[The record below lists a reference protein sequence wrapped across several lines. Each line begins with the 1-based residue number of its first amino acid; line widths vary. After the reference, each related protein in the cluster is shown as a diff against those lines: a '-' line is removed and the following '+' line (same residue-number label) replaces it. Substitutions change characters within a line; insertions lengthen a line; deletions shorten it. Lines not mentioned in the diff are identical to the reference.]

1 MLKNS
6 VLITISMIII
16 LSAATG
22 RADNEFSFLK
32 QEIDRLRARLEILET
47 ESQKLRT
54 LSVSQG
60 ERVDANRER
69 LDQVSSKETVS
80 SANQIAL
87 KGDFRYRYEYIDSES
102 KMHRDR
108 ERVRARFAVE
118 ASIPNDL
125 KVGFG
130 IASGGDDPVS
140 TNQTLGKGNS
150 TKDLGLD
157 LAYMKW
163 KVLED
168 TQLLAGKFSNP
179 LYRPQKSALLWDGDW
194 RPEGIALSWR
204 GEHIF
209 ANTIGNWIESD
220 SKSDNRTLFWGAQ
233 VGSQIEI
240 SDIKLTG
247 ALAYYDFPTSGKSAF
262 YDDDFFGNS
271 TVEGRY
277 AFDYQLV
284 EIGGDIKFSLL
295 DQPAVIFGNY
305 VRNRDAASNDD
316 GWLVGLGLGKVK
328 KAKSWSIKYQYQE
341 LESDAVLGLFS
352 DSEFGGGDTGTSGHK
367 LSGTL
372 GITSNWSLGF
382 TWFFDNRLG
391 FTDNDPAVQ
400 YDRLQIDAKFKY

>member
-1 MLKNS
+1 MIT
-6 VLITISMIII
+6 VLST
-16 LSAATG
+16 SAVK
-22 RADNEFSFLK
+22 ADNETTLLK
-32 QEIDRLRARLEILET
+32 REIDRLSARLEILEA
-47 ESQKLRT
+47 ESQKLKT
-54 LSVSQG
+54 LSVSKG
-60 ERVDANRER
+60 ERVDANRQR
-69 LDQVSSKETVS
+69 LDQVSSTESVS
-80 SANQIAL
+80 STNQIAL
-87 KGDFRYRYEYIDSES
+87 KGDFRYRNEYIDSDS
-102 KMHRDR
+102 KIHRDR
-108 ERVRARFAVE
+108 ERVRSRFAVE

-125 KVGFG
+125 RVGFG

-150 TKDLGLD
+150 TKDLRLD

-209 ANTIGNWIESD
+209 ANTIANWIESD

-233 VGSQIEI
+233 IGGQIEM

-305 VRNRDAASNDD
+305 VRNRDASSNDD
-316 GWLVGLGLGKVK
+316 GWLVGVGLGKVK

-352 DSEFGGGDTGTSGHK
+352 DSDFGGGDTGASGHK
-367 LSGTL
+367 LSGAL

-391 FTDNDPAVQ
+391 FADNDPAVQ

>member
-1 MLKNS
+1 MKAS
-6 VLITISMIII
+6 ILIVISMVTI

-22 RADNEFSFLK
+22 RADNELSFLK
-32 QEIDRLRARLEILET
+32 QEIDRLSARLEILEA

-54 LSVSQG
+54 LSVSQS
-60 ERVDANRER
+60 ERVDANRQR
-69 LDQVSSKETVS
+69 LDQVSSTESVS

-87 KGDFRYRYEYIDSES
+87 KGDFRYRNEYIDSDS
-102 KMHRDR
+102 KIHRDR
-108 ERVRARFAVE
+108 ERVRSRFGVE

-150 TKDLGLD
+150 TKDLRLD

-204 GEHIF
+204 GEQIF
-209 ANTIGNWIESD
+209 ANTIANWIESD

-233 VGSQIEI
+233 IGGQIEM

-247 ALAYYDFPTSGKSAF
+247 ALAYYDFPTSGKNAF
-262 YDDDFFGNS
+262 YDDDFFGNT

-305 VRNRDAASNDD
+305 VRNRDASSNDD
-316 GWLVGLGLGKVK
+316 GWLVGVGLGKVK

-352 DSEFGGGDTGTSGHK
+352 DSDFGGGDTGASGHK
-367 LSGTL
+367 LSGAL

-391 FTDNDPAVQ
+391 FADNDPAVQ

>member
-1 MLKNS
+1 M
-6 VLITISMIII
+6 VTI

-22 RADNEFSFLK
+22 RADNELSFLK
-32 QEIDRLRARLEILET
+32 QEIDRLSARLEILEA

-54 LSVSQG
+54 LSVSQS
-60 ERVDANRER
+60 ERVDANRQR
-69 LDQVSSKETVS
+69 LDQVSSKESVS

-87 KGDFRYRYEYIDSES
+87 KGDFRYRNEYIDSDT
-102 KMHRDR
+102 KIHRDR
-108 ERVRARFAVE
+108 ERVRSRFAVE

-125 KVGFG
+125 RVGFG

-150 TKDLGLD
+150 TKDLRLD

-209 ANTIGNWIESD
+209 ANTIANWIESD

-233 VGSQIEI
+233 VGGQIEI

-305 VRNRDAASNDD
+305 VRNRDASSNDD
-316 GWLVGLGLGKVK
+316 GWLVGVGLGKVK
-328 KAKSWSIKYQYQE
+328 KVKSWSIKYQYQE

-352 DSEFGGGDTGTSGHK
+352 DSDFGGGDTGASGHK
-367 LSGTL
+367 LSGAL

-391 FTDNDPAVQ
+391 FADNDPAVQ

>member
-1 MLKNS
+1 MKNS
-6 VLITISMIII
+6 VFIAISVIAI

-22 RADNEFSFLK
+22 RADNEVSFLK
-32 QEIDRLRARLEILET
+32 QEIDRLSARLEILEA
-47 ESQKLRT
+47 ESQKLKI
-54 LSVSQG
+54 LSVSQV
-60 ERVDANRER
+60 ERVDANRQL
-69 LDQVSSKETVS
+69 LDQFSSTESVS
-80 SANQIAL
+80 SANQITL

-102 KMHRDR
+102 KIHRDR
-108 ERVRARFAVE
+108 ERVRSRFAVE

-130 IASGGDDPVS
+130 IATGGDDPVS

-150 TKDLGLD
+150 TKDLRLD

-163 KVLED
+163 NFSED
-168 TQLLAGKFSNP
+168 AQLLAGKFSNP
-179 LYRPQKSALLWDGDW
+179 LYRPQKSSLLWDGDW
-194 RPEGIALSWR
+194 RPEGIALSWS

-209 ANTIGNWIESD
+209 ANTIANWIESD

-262 YDDDFFGNS
+262 YDDDFFGNT

-305 VRNRDAASNDD
+305 VRNRDASSNDD
-316 GWLVGLGLGKVK
+316 GWLVGVGLGKVK

-352 DSEFGGGDTGTSGHK
+352 DSDFGGGDTGTSGHK
-367 LSGTL
+367 LSGAL

-391 FTDNDPAVQ
+391 FADNDPAVQ

>member
-1 MLKNS
+1 MKNS
-6 VLITISMIII
+6 VLIAISMAAI

-22 RADNEFSFLK
+22 RADNEVNFLK
-32 QEIDRLRARLEILET
+32 QEIDRLSARLEILEAQ
-47 ESQKLRT
+47 SQKLKT

-60 ERVDANRER
+60 ERVDANRQR
-69 LDQVSSKETVS
+69 LDQVSSTESVS

-102 KMHRDR
+102 KIHRDR
-108 ERVRARFAVE
+108 ERVRSRFAVE

-150 TKDLGLD
+150 TKDLRLD

-163 KVLED
+163 NFSED
-168 TQLLAGKFSNP
+168 AQLLAGKFSNP
-179 LYRPQKSALLWDGDW
+179 LYRPQKSSLLWDGDW

-204 GEHIF
+204 GEQIF
-209 ANTIGNWIESD
+209 SNTIANWIESD

-233 VGSQIEI
+233 IGGQIEM

-305 VRNRDAASNDD
+305 VRNRDASSNDD
-316 GWLVGLGLGKVK
+316 GWLVGVGLGKVK

-352 DSEFGGGDTGTSGHK
+352 DSDFGGGDTGASGHK
-367 LSGTL
+367 LSGAL

-391 FTDNDPAVQ
+391 FADNDPAVQ

>member
-1 MLKNS
+1 MKAS
-6 VLITISMIII
+6 ILIAISMVTI

-22 RADNEFSFLK
+22 RADNELSFLK
-32 QEIDRLRARLEILET
+32 QEIDRLSARLEILEA

-54 LSVSQG
+54 LSVSQS
-60 ERVDANRER
+60 ERVDANRQR
-69 LDQVSSKETVS
+69 LDQVSSKESVS

-87 KGDFRYRYEYIDSES
+87 KGDFRYRNEYIDSDS
-102 KMHRDR
+102 KIHRDR
-108 ERVRARFAVE
+108 ERVRSRFAVE

-125 KVGFG
+125 RVGFG

-150 TKDLGLD
+150 TKDLRLD

-204 GEHIF
+204 GEQIF
-209 ANTIGNWIESD
+209 ANTIANWIESD

-233 VGSQIEI
+233 VGGQIEI

-262 YDDDFFGNS
+262 YDDDFFGNT

-284 EIGGDIKFSLL
+284 EIGGDIRFSLV

-316 GWLVGLGLGKVK
+316 GWLVGVGLGKVK

-352 DSEFGGGDTGTSGHK
+352 DSDFGGGDTGASGHK
-367 LSGTL
+367 LSGAL

-391 FTDNDPAVQ
+391 FADNDPAVQ

>member
-1 MLKNS
+1 M
-6 VLITISMIII
+6 
-16 LSAATG
+16 
-22 RADNEFSFLK
+22 FF
-32 QEIDRLRARLEILET
+32 

-60 ERVDANRER
+60 ERVDANRQR
-69 LDQVSSKETVS
+69 LDQVSSKESVS

-87 KGDFRYRYEYIDSES
+87 KGDFRYRNEYIDSDS
-102 KMHRDR
+102 KIHRDR
-108 ERVRARFAVE
+108 ERIRSRFGVE

-150 TKDLGLD
+150 TKDLRLD

-209 ANTIGNWIESD
+209 ANTIANWIESD

-233 VGSQIEI
+233 VGGQIEI

-305 VRNRDAASNDD
+305 VRNRDASSNDD
-316 GWLVGLGLGKVK
+316 GWLVGVGLGKVK

-352 DSEFGGGDTGTSGHK
+352 DSDFGGGDTGASGHK
-367 LSGTL
+367 LSGAL

-391 FTDNDPAVQ
+391 FADNDPAVQ

>member
-1 MLKNS
+1 MVKAS
-6 VLITISMIII
+6 ILIAISMVTI

-22 RADNEFSFLK
+22 RADNELSFLK
-32 QEIDRLRARLEILET
+32 QEIDRLSARLEILET

-60 ERVDANRER
+60 ERVDANRQR
-69 LDQVSSKETVS
+69 LDQVSSKESVS

-102 KMHRDR
+102 KIHRDR
-108 ERVRARFAVE
+108 ERVRSRFAVE

-150 TKDLGLD
+150 TKDLRLD

-163 KVLED
+163 NFSED
-168 TQLLAGKFSNP
+168 AQLLAGKFSNP
-179 LYRPQKSALLWDGDW
+179 LYRPQKSGLLWDGDW

-204 GEHIF
+204 GEQIF
-209 ANTIGNWIESD
+209 ANTIANWIESD

-233 VGSQIEI
+233 VGGQIEI

-262 YDDDFFGNS
+262 YDDDFFGNT

-277 AFDYQLV
+277 AYDYQLV

-305 VRNRDAASNDD
+305 VRNRDASSNDD
-316 GWLVGLGLGKVK
+316 GWLVGVGLGKVK

-352 DSEFGGGDTGTSGHK
+352 DSDFAGGDTGATGHK
-367 LSGTL
+367 LSGKV

-382 TWFFDNRLG
+382 TWFFDNRLKVADRD
-391 FTDNDPAVQ
+391 TSAQ
-400 YDRLQIDAKFKY
+400 YDRLQIDAAFKY